1 MWKQH
6 IVGIAIATFIIAAGM
21 SLNPY
26 KAASADEYHWGFK
39 RAKNGEQAEAGAQL
53 DQLLDEYG
61 AIYKG
66 KPDKKVV
73 YLTFDNGYEN
83 GFTASILDT
92 LKKENA
98 PATFFLT
105 GHYLESAGDLVKRM
119 VADGH
124 TIGNH
129 SYGHPNMAKLTPD
142 GMRAEWKKFDDKL
155 RALTGIDGTTYAR
168 PPEGIFNAKV
178 LEVGNAEGYRHIFW
192 SIAFKDWLK
201 DERRG
206 ADYAYNALMAQLH
219 PGAVILMHTV
229 AQDNAEALP
238 LFIAEAKKQG
248 YTFLSLDELVLEYED
263 FPVALQVPIPSL

>member
-6 IVGIAIATFIIAAGM
+6 IVGAVLATFIIAAVV
-21 SLNPY
+21 SINPFF
-26 KAASADEYHWGFK
+26 AASSDEYHWGFRK
-39 RAKNGEQAEAGAQL
+39 AKDGVPAEAGAPL
-53 DQLLDEYG
+53 DQLLDKYG

-66 KPDKKVV
+66 KPDRKVA
-73 YLTFDNGYEN
+73 YLSFDNGYEN
-83 GFTASILDT
+83 GFTESILHT
-92 LKKENA
+92 LQKEQV

-105 GHYLESAGDLVKRM
+105 GHYLESASDLVKRM

-129 SYGHPNMAKLTPD
+129 SYGHPNMARLSRD
-142 GMRAEWKKFDDKL
+142 GMRAEWRKFDGKL
-155 RALTGIDGTTYAR
+155 RELTGIERTIYAR

-192 SIAFKDWLK
+192 SVAFKDWMK

-206 ADYAYNALMAQLH
+206 ADYAYNALMEQLH

-248 YTFLSLDELVLEYED
+248 YTFLSLDDLVMEYEGVS
-263 FPVALQVPIPSL
+263 PALQ